1 MQPKPAI
8 LSLIRSGFFKGVGF
22 SLGMMTTGLF
32 AAAAAMKV
40 FSAGEVISS
49 AELNRNFAISAP
61 EGAIMAFNLAECPE
75 GWAAADGDNGT
86 PDLRGRFIRG
96 LNDFG
101 TGASSVDPAGLR
113 VLRSVQTDA
122 FQGHKHLNQY
132 PVGGTFVEAASND
145 YTSLASMASA
155 VQPNMGGFGDPGTPV
170 NAGQGT
176 PRISSETRPVNVGL
190 IFCQRMN

>member
-1 MQPKPAI
+1 MTPKPAI
-8 LSLIRSGFFKGVGF
+8 LTLVRSGFFKEVGF
-22 SLGMMTTGLF
+22 SLGVMTTGLF
-32 AAAAAMKV
+32 AAAAAMNV
-40 FSAGEVISS
+40 FSAGEVIS
-49 AELNRNFAISAP
+49 ATELNRNFAISAP

-113 VLRSVQTDA
+113 ALRNVQDDA
-122 FQGHKHLNQY
+122 FQGHWHRIRSWSPGGGVSKYVLNY
-132 PVGGTFVEAASND
+132 EANSE
-145 YTSLASMASA
+145 LAVSDLAYGDGVSA
-155 VQPNMGGFGDPGTPV
+155 RGITADDTN
-170 NAGQGT
+170 GT

>member
-22 SLGMMTTGLF
+22 SLGMLTTGLF

-40 FSAGEVISS
+40 FSAGEVIS
-49 AELNRNFAISAP
+49 ATELNRNFAISAP

-75 GWAAADGDNGT
+75 GWAAADGNNIT

-113 VLRSVQTDA
+113 ALRNVQDDA
-122 FQGHKHLNQY
+122 FQGHLHSSPAAPFLITT
-132 PVGGTFVEAASND
+132 GGWFLVTGGIGGQLYSAAEA
-145 YTSLASMASA
+145 TGI
-155 VQPNMGGFGDPGTPV
+155 PTGDGT
-170 NAGQGT
+170 NGN
-176 PRISSETRPVNVGL
+176 PRTAKETRPVNVGL

>member
-40 FSAGEVISS
+40 FSAGEVIS
-49 AELNRNFAISAP
+49 ATELNRNFAISAP

-75 GWAAADGDNGT
+75 GWAAADGNNGT

-113 VLRSVQTDA
+113 ALRNVQDDA
-122 FQGHKHLNQY
+122 FQGHWHWRNTSHTEEAYLQTAGGGLSY
-132 PVGGTFVEAASND
+132 SFGPFSSVGATYTGEPVTDGTNG
-145 YTSLASMASA
+145 
-155 VQPNMGGFGDPGTPV
+155 N
-170 NAGQGT
+170 
-176 PRISSETRPVNVGL
+176 PRTAKETRPVNVGL